1 LAFRKTYITVAA
13 RKALERNH
21 DDVLGWVA
29 DRGIYGELFHVGPGA
44 DADSKINA
52 RRFVS
57 AYKLKDH
64 TILWIMT
71 GPERSI
77 TVISMPYEISGV
89 SAGGR

>member
-1 LAFRKTYITVAA
+1 MAFKITYITVAA

-29 DRGIYGELFHVGPGA
+29 DRGIYGELFHVNPGA